1 MNLTGSRR
9 AGSIVH
15 MQNDTAMVAG
25 APGAV
30 VSIHLSILVVV
41 IVRIVRLMAG

>member
-1 MNLTGSRR
+1 MNLTGSSQ

-15 MQNDTAMVAG
+15 MQNDTAIVAG
-25 APGAV
+25 APSAV

-41 IVRIVRLMAG
+41 ILRLMAG